1 MGMTR
6 RTGGRQQGAQ
16 DHDEGQHGDKTQ
28 RHIAAAHNHPQANE
42 TAGGNAPNHPA
53 MNESGPQYD
62 RDELR
67 AHAPPSKTHLV
78 GRSQHDEADLNAEK
92 TRLVKDSE
100 RHDHIAHDEWSER
113 SARASAKRKS

>member
-16 DHDEGQHGDKTQ
+16 DHDEGQHGNKTQ
-28 RHIAAAHNHPQANE
+28 RHIAAAN
-42 TAGGNAPNHPA
+42 NHPA
-53 MNESGPQYD
+53 PTSESGPQYD